1 MTKMLPPT
9 LRERNRYLAFEI
21 ISERKFSKDDVI
33 KAIWNSSLNFLG
45 ELGTGKTSLR
55 LIDWDEEKQHGII
68 KVNHKSVN
76 EIRAA
81 IALIKEINSTRIIP
95 RVKGISGTIK
105 KTREK
110 WLS

>member
-1 MTKMLPPT
+1 MTKLLPPT

-21 ISERKFSKDDVI
+21 ISERKFSKEDVT
-33 KAIWNSSLNFLG
+33 KAIWNSALKFLG

-55 LIDWDEEKQHGII
+55 LIEWNEEKQHGII
-68 KVNHKSVN
+68 KVNHKSVD

-81 IALIKEINSTRIIP
+81 IALIKEINSIPIIP
-95 RVKGISGTIK
+95 RVLGVSGTIK
-105 KTREK
+105 KTRER